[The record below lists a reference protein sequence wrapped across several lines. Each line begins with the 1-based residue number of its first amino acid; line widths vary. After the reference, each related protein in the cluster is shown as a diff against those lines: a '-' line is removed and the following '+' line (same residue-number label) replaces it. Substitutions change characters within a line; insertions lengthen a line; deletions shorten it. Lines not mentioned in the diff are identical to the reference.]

1 MIKQDKREKI
11 LRGLLRAAWIGLLV
25 GALALCA
32 YVSGDRNFGTY
43 FYRGEGIIRDVPPK
57 MPEHIALVGDLWTA
71 GGELARQM
79 ESAFAQQGY
88 QVRVNYLSWPQA
100 HSGEIAAHLHEG
112 TVAADGDITDALG
125 SDVDTVLLLTGSN
138 DVAQH
143 MGADYY
149 AVSVCKAVEVVA
161 TAGKLAV
168 VVELP
173 GKVEREDTGL
183 MARAKRA
190 VYCLLFDG
198 GERDV
203 VEKYR
208 LALREELEESR
219 LPCLIVPWDDAET
232 DGGLAPVAENI
243 AEQIVAAR
251 AL

>member
-1 MIKQDKREKI
+1 M
-11 LRGLLRAAWIGLLV
+11 
-25 GALALCA
+25 
-32 YVSGDRNFGTY
+32 
-43 FYRGEGIIRDVPPK
+43 
-57 MPEHIALVGDLWTA
+57 
-71 GGELARQM
+71 
-79 ESAFAQQGY
+79 
-88 QVRVNYLSWPQA
+88 
-100 HSGEIAAHLHEG
+100 
-112 TVAADGDITDALG
+112 
-125 SDVDTVLLLTGSN
+125 
-138 DVAQH
+138 
-143 MGADYY
+143 
-149 AVSVCKAVEVVA
+149 
-161 TAGKLAV
+161 
-168 VVELP
+168 P

-208 LALREELEESR
+208 LALREELEESG